1 MKNRVFSYLITGQVP
16 VDPGSQAVV
25 AAGMLPMSSPF
36 RALVVLL
43 QHLSLDGL
51 LLKLLLLL
59 LLLRRVILRNAVVTV
74 AVVEVA
80 VAVPADRRVAVHDQ
94 LLLLLL
100 AEQLFLRH
108 LTQLRVACA

>member
-59 LLLRRVILRNAVVTV
+59 LRRVILRNAVVTV

-80 VAVPADRRVAVHDQ
+80 VAVPADSRVAVHDQ

>member
-1 MKNRVFSYLITGQVP
+1 
-16 VDPGSQAVV
+16 
-25 AAGMLPMSSPF
+25 MSSPF

-59 LLLRRVILRNAVVTV
+59 LRRVILRNAVVAV

-80 VAVPADRRVAVHDQ
+80 VAVPADGRVAVHDQ